1 MITAPFNFVPLNKEV
16 FIPSWKEDVSHDV
29 PFEDGESGIINIKI
43 TAKSPIFIRDSS
55 DETKFC
61 NYQGQH
67 FIPGSSL
74 KGMVRNVLEIMSFAK
89 MSNESFDDDT
99 YAVRDLSSAKNFY
112 MQQMQQEVS
121 AGWLVK
127 KDKKYFI
134 EDCGVPARIH
144 HKQIDYAFGIDF
156 ASHFNSEKFDPQDK
170 DHKTAQHKYNLAGG
184 YHQKIHVSDTYRSK
198 TNAKYD
204 TREFCTYK
212 ADGKEGTLVLTGQ
225 PTKRQDSGKMGDGK
239 GFEFVFFDS
248 KKEIAVPNDV
258 WENFLFAY
266 FDKRTTEPKESP
278 DWAYWKQK
286 LENGEKV
293 PVFFQKNVNTIA
305 HFGLSYLYKLPYKHS
320 IADGIPKEHKTED
333 LDLVETIFGYIDKK
347 QKKALKGRIQFSHL
361 KAISGVQELPIRTEI
376 LGTPRASYY
385 PMYVKQK
392 DGELFTT
399 MNDSFSIAGRKRYPI
414 HKGTKTSKTEDTG
427 NDNVG
432 TKFSPLKEGVVF
444 EGKLRYHNLK
454 KAELGAILSALT
466 YHDTK
471 DCYHNIGL
479 AKPLG
484 YGKIQIDLNGI
495 DDITLYL
502 KEFELQLGEQIE
514 NWSESEQITELLT
527 MATPQDNQGNSK
539 LKYMKLEEFANNKS
553 KTKDYLRPYTKLD
566 NIKTITVTSLIS
578 EEEKST
584 FLQKR
589 EAHKKRVEEEKI
601 KKKEAEKAKQQQ
613 QEQAQKYQEA
623 VESDNPQTIQ
633 NFINKYPDDENI
645 QLLQEKLTTMQ
656 QAFQSNKHKVAEESA
671 LYAFNGL
678 KNKKGKALNKDRDK
692 FVKKW
697 SAERYNKGSSVVLN
711 LVEKA
716 KGLK

>member
-16 FIPSWKEDVSHDV
+16 FIPSWREDVSHDV
-29 PFEDGESGIINIKI
+29 PFEDGESGIIDIKI

-55 DETKFC
+55 DETKFSHH
-61 NYQGQH
+61 QGTH
-67 FIPGSSL
+67 YIPGSSL

-89 MSNESFDDDT
+89 MSAESFDDNT

-112 MQQMQQEVS
+112 MQQMQQGVS
-121 AGWLVK
+121 SGWLVK
-127 KDKKYFI
+127 KENKLYI
-134 EDCGVPARIH
+134 EDCGTPARIH
-144 HKQIDYAFGIDF
+144 HKQIDYAFGVDF
-156 ASHFNSEKFDPQDK
+156 ASHFNSQKFDPQDK
-170 DHKTAQHKYNLAGG
+170 NQKTAEHKYNLVGG
-184 YHQKIHVSDTYRSK
+184 CYKKIHVSDTYKSK

-204 TREFCTYK
+204 TREFCTYQ

-225 PTKRQDSGKMGDGK
+225 PTERQDSGKMGDGK

-248 KKEIAVPNDV
+248 KKEIAVPDNV

-278 DWAYWKQK
+278 DWTYWKEK
-286 LENGEKV
+286 LEKGEKV
-293 PVFFQKNVNTIA
+293 PVFFQKNENTIA
-305 HFGLSYLYKLPYKHS
+305 HFGLSYLYKLPYRHS
-320 IADGIPKEHKTED
+320 IVDGIPKTHRTKDAD
-333 LDLVETIFGYIDKK
+333 LAQTIFGYIDKE
-347 QKKALKGRIQFSHL
+347 QQKALKGRVQFSHL
-361 KAISGVQELPIRTEI
+361 KAISGAQELPTRTEI

-385 PMYVKQK
+385 PMYVKQT
-392 DGELFTT
+392 DGKLFTT
-399 MNDSFSIAGRKRYPI
+399 MNDSFSISGRKRYPI
-414 HKGTKTSKTEDTG
+414 HNGTKTSRTEDTG

-432 TKFSPLKEGVVF
+432 TTFSPLKEGVVF

-466 YHDTK
+466 FHNTK
-471 DCYHNIGL
+471 GCYHNIGL

-484 YGKIQIDLNGI
+484 YGKIEIELGAI
-495 DDITLYL
+495 TDITPYL

-539 LKYMKLEEFANNKS
+539 LKYMKLPDFANHKS

-566 NIKTITVTSLIS
+566 NIKTIRVTSLLS
-578 EEEKST
+578 EEDKST
-584 FLQKR
+584 FLQRR
-589 EAHKKRVEEEKI
+589 EAYKKRVEEERVQKL
-601 KKKEAEKAKQQQ
+601 EAEKEKQRLK
-613 QEQAQKYQEA
+613 EQKEKYEEA
-623 VESDNPQTIQ
+623 LDCDTPQIIQ

-645 QLLQEKLTTMQ
+645 QVLQEKLTAMQ
-656 QAFQSNKHKVAEESA
+656 QALQSNKHKEVEESA
-671 LYAFNGL
+671 LYAFN
-678 KNKKGKALNKDRDK
+678 KFKDKKGKALTKDRDK

-697 SAERYNKGSSVVLN
+697 SAEKNNKGSKVVLD

-716 KGLK
+716 KALK